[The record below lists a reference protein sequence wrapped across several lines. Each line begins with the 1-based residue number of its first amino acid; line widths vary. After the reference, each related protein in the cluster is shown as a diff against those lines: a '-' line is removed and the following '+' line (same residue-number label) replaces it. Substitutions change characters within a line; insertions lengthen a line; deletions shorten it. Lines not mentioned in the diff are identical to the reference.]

1 MPIAVSALSRRATL
15 AGIAFLAFTAHPSAF
30 AQALPAAAK
39 ALGADQLQSVEFS
52 GTGRWYQFGQ
62 APAPGLP
69 WPAFEVS
76 RYVASIDYETASARV
91 QIARKQ
97 VVEAGRARPAPVE
110 QLVDQYVGGK
120 FAWNRPV
127 TANGAGAPA
136 PQPAAWDE
144 RVAEIWAT
152 PQGFLRAARA
162 HGATAKASGQLT
174 EVSFTVGGKQRWVG
188 TLNAQQ
194 QVERVRTWIANPV
207 LGDTLVETRFS
218 DYKTFDGVP
227 FPAHIVRSQGGHPVL
242 DLQVTAVQANP
253 RVDLPVPTEVASAG
267 APVLNV
273 VATAIAPGVQY
284 LTGGTHH
291 SVAIEQRDHVVLVE
305 APQSEERALAVVA
318 KVKQLYPAKPIK
330 YLVNTHVHF
339 DHSGGVRTLVDEGAT
354 IVTVK
359 ANEAYYRDAWAAPRT
374 LQPDRLAQSQ
384 KVATFETFTDRH
396 VLNDGQRR
404 IELYEIAGNGHNDA
418 FLLVYLPAEKILIE
432 ADAYTPLAAG
442 AAPPASVNPFSVN
455 LYENLHKRG
464 LAVEK
469 IAALHGPGLVA
480 LNDLKA
486 FIGQAAP

>member
-1 MPIAVSALSRRATL
+1 MRPALLRLTGLASLALIAHGA
-15 AGIAFLAFTAHPSAF
+15 AF

-39 ALGADQLQSVEFS
+39 ALGAEPLNAVEFS
-52 GTGRWYQFGQ
+52 GTGRWFQFGQ

-69 WPAFEVS
+69 WPAFDVS
-76 RYVASIDYETASARV
+76 RYVASIDYETAAARV

-97 VVEAGRARPAPVE
+97 VVEAGRVRPAPVE
-110 QLVDQYVGGK
+110 QVVDQYVGGG
-120 FAWNRPV
+120 FAWNRPA
-127 TANGAGAPA
+127 TGNGAPTA
-136 PQPAAWDE
+136 QPAALEE
-144 RVAEIWAT
+144 RIAEIWST

-162 HGATAKASGQLT
+162 NGATAQAAGNVT
-174 EVSFTVGGKQRWVG
+174 EVSFTVAGKYRWVG
-188 TLNAQQ
+188 TLNAQH
-194 QVERVRTWIANPV
+194 QVERVRTWIANPI

-218 DYKTFDGVP
+218 EYKVFDGVP
-227 FPAHIVRSQGGHPVL
+227 FPARIERSLGGHPVL
-242 DLQVTAVQANP
+242 DLHVTTVKANP
-253 RVDLPVPTEVASAG
+253 RIDLPVPAEAKQ
-267 APVLNV
+267 APVIDV
-273 VATAIAPGVQY
+273 VAKEIAPGVQY

-318 KVKQLYPAKPIK
+318 KVKALYPAKPIR
-330 YLVNTHVHF
+330 YLVNSHVHF
-339 DHSGGVRTLVDEGAT
+339 DHAGGVRTLADEGAT

-374 LQPDRLAQSQ
+374 VQVDRLAQS
-384 KVATFETFTDRH
+384 KKAARFETFTDRH
-396 VLNDGQRR
+396 VLNDGQGGQHR
-404 IELYEIAGNGHNDA
+404 IELHEISGSGHNDA

-442 AAPPASVNPFSVN
+442 APAPASVNPFSVN
-455 LYENLHKRG
+455 LYENLQTRG

-486 FIGQAAP
+486 FIGQPAP